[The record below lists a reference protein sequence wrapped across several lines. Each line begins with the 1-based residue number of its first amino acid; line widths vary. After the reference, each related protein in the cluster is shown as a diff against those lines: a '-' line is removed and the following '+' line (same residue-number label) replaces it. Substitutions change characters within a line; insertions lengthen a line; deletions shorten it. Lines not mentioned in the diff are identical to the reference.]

1 MSKKTKIGALVC
13 VAVLLLAVLS
23 IQFGNTRN
31 DSNYIDEAVSYYKPQ
46 GTEIV
51 LIKNGEIDQTLCYGY
66 ANVEEKT
73 KVTEDTQFKIA
84 SISKVFTSYA
94 IMQLVDA
101 GKLNLDAP
109 INSYLTQWQVPAS
122 EYDANKVTL
131 RTLLCHTSGLSGS
144 DATGYIDENIGVAAT
159 LEKDK
164 VHMLRE
170 PGTEFVYLEATGLGI
185 CQLVIEETTGMS
197 FADYMQKNIFD
208 KLGMTQT
215 SFEDSTSALATPYAG
230 LNQPIEVTHYVLTGA
245 SGITT
250 TGTDMARFIVELM
263 RYQQTGAE
271 MFTPQDLADGA
282 WCLGITPKTL
292 SGGKMIYEHNGTL
305 TGWNAQIAISP
316 DTGDGL
322 IVLSNSDKAYYMTY
336 QMMED
341 WGRYALGAAIID
353 ENITGMS
360 QSVKTILLGFA
371 AVLFV
376 LIAWNYY
383 LTKCGTLVEKDARKR
398 KISYMISGL
407 VMIFA
412 MGFYGVLFYMPIIFD
427 ILYQQPNYY
436 LFSFFPP
443 FIHWLAAELLVLSAV
458 VVWRS
463 GYRRKKMQEKKVS
476 TKGESFS
483 VR

>member
-13 VAVLLLAVLS
+13 TAVVILAVLS

-31 DSNYIDEAVSYYKPQ
+31 INNYMDEAVSYYKPQ

-51 LIKNGEIDQTLCYGY
+51 LIKDGKIDEPLCYGY
-66 ANVEEKT
+66 ANVKAKA

-101 GKLNLDAP
+101 GKLDLDAP
-109 INSYLTQWQVPAS
+109 VNSYLTQWQVPAS

-144 DATGYIDENIGVAAT
+144 DATGYTGENIGVAAT
-159 LEKDK
+159 LKKDN
-164 VHMLRE
+164 VHLLRE

-185 CQLVIEETTGMS
+185 CQLIIEETTGMS

-215 SFEDSTSALATPYAG
+215 SFADSTSALATPYAG
-230 LNQPIEVTHYVLTGA
+230 LNHPVAVTHYVLTGA

-250 TGTDMARFIVELM
+250 TGTDMAKFAIELM
-263 RYQQTGAE
+263 RYQQAGAE
-271 MFTPQDLADGA
+271 MFTPQDLAGGA

-292 SGGKMIYEHNGTL
+292 SDGKMIYEHNGTL
-305 TGWNAQIAISP
+305 VGWNAQMAISP
-316 DTGDGL
+316 DTQDGI

-336 QMMED
+336 QLMED
-341 WGRYALGAAIID
+341 WGRYALGAPVLD
-353 ENITGMS
+353 ENVSGMS
-360 QSVKTILLGFA
+360 RAVKTILLGFA
-371 AVLFV
+371 AVLLV
-376 LIAWNYY
+376 LVAWNYHRE
-383 LTKCGTLVEKDARKR
+383 KCGRLVEKDIHKR
-398 KISYMISGL
+398 KISYVISAFA
-407 VMIFA
+407 MIFV
-412 MGFYGVLFYMPIIFD
+412 MGFYGALFYLPVMFD
-427 ILYQQPNYY
+427 MLYQQPNYY

-443 FIHWLAAELLVLSAV
+443 FIHWLVAELLVLSAA

-463 GYRRKKMQEKKVS
+463 GYRRKKAHEKKTVH
-476 TKGESFS
+476 TQ
-483 VR
+483 